1 LPFGYTEA
9 QLVSEAVTESPEEQ
23 EYTLPT
29 GEDTGEEL
37 SAPSEAGEA
46 DSQAEPEAPSPPQ
59 PRSYAE
65 IQQAIDSGDV
75 LTTAERE
82 AYRAENNRKAAAQYA
97 REQQRQERETFAK
110 LAEEAPNKAYDTFVE
125 ELQTAQK
132 EGRGI
137 APSLLKERLKGVFN
151 EFTSNAE
158 PIVTRKFDAA
168 ARLKIGEVLTEIG
181 GDPQAAFD
189 YLDSQGAGLAETIN
203 FAMEVSRRVGENKSA
218 SASELANLQAENAR
232 LSSEVERLS
241 GARGKAGPGATGKD
255 SKSGETLTFEKL
267 SKMSE
272 AEIAKLDD
280 SVVGDVIERAM
291 ASA

>member
-110 LAEEAPNKAYDTFVE
+110 LAEEAPNKAYETFVE

-168 ARLKIGEVLTEIG
+168 ARLKIGEVLT
-181 GDPQAAFD
+181 D
-189 YLDSQGAGLAETIN
+189 LDSQGAGLAETIE
-203 FAMEVSRRVGENKSA
+203 FAMTVARRVGENKSA
-218 SASELANLQAENAR
+218 SASELANLKAENAR